1 MQLIMRQ
8 ASSVVLWLFTWP
20 YHWTFKYYTLFPIKH
35 IATVAA
41 ENNKSKIIKVIHTW
55 RISKE
60 SELQFVKVAST
71 VAAAAVIGVFS
82 WPSVSES
89 LWVAQAFWYMT
100 LLLSIWA
107 IILSSQ
113 QHTFLE
119 SMPLLIEASPKEDV
133 EQNLKAILSAPTLTG
148 ADAEQLGTTTKYPVN
163 WNMVYIWQCPT
174 MLMSYSWATFMI
186 ALTLHV
192 LKPFIRREP
201 WGDSSKIAVCYVIV
215 GGTTTLNFAWC
226 SFWSYRS
233 ARKPWD
239 KRHSAAPKT
248 INTQVQDPG
257 SGDSTGIAEADDAV
271 TAAKGATAT
280 S

>member
-1 MQLIMRQ
+1 MSQV
-8 ASSVVLWLFTWP
+8 SSIVLWFFTWP
-20 YHWTFKYYTLFPIKH
+20 YHWTFKYYTLFPIRH

-41 ENNKSKIIKVIHTW
+41 ENNRLEIIKVVHAW

-89 LWVAQAFWYMT
+89 LWIAQAFWYMT

-119 SMPLLIEASPKEDV
+119 SMPLLVETSSKEDIDL
-133 EQNLKAILSAPTLTG
+133 NLGTILYGPKSMTV
-148 ADAEQLGTTTKYPVN
+148 DAEQPRNATAFSVN
-163 WNMVYIWQCPT
+163 WNMVFIWQCPT
-174 MLMSYSWATFMI
+174 MLMSYSWAIFMI

-192 LKPFIRREP
+192 LKPLIRREP
-201 WGDSSKIAVCYVIV
+201 WDDSSKIAVCYIIV

-239 KRHSAAPKT
+239 KKPFNTPSAIIA
-248 INTQVQDPG
+248 QVQDPSG
-257 SGDSTGIAEADDAV
+257 GDSVGIQKPNDE
-271 TAAKGATAT
+271 ATAKENAVAA